1 MKKLNTLKAMHG
13 DLAWLFRK
21 KTIKCGNIKLLVN
34 LPKLCDLIVENRDG
48 IGGFDKEYSIYD
60 RYKLTKV
67 ILNNLNKFLKV
78 VK

>member
-1 MKKLNTLKAMHG
+1 MKKVNTLNTMHG
-13 DLAWLFRK
+13 NLAWLFRRR
-21 KTIKCGNIKLLVN
+21 TIKCGNIKLLVN

-48 IGGFDKEYSIYD
+48 IVKINREYSIYD